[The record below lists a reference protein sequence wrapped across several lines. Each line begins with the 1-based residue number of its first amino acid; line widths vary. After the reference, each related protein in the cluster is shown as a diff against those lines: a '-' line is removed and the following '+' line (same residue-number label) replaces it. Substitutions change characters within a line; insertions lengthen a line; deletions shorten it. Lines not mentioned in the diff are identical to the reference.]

1 MGYQNYGSYSV
12 HKKWYQSNEIL
23 EGFSA
28 PTEYSAEKGPE
39 EAERDASVNSQVQNM
54 LYRLDNTDDLFDK
67 SEAQMSEL
75 VTTIVNLNEKQSRYS
90 STIKENCK
98 VNPWRIQNC

>member
-39 EAERDASVNSQVQNM
+39 EAEHDVSVNSQVQNM
-54 LYRLDNTDDLFDK
+54 LDRLDNTYDLLDK
-67 SEAQMSEL
+67 SEAQSDL
-75 VTTIVNLNEKQSRYS
+75 VTTIMNLNEKQSRYS
-90 STIKENCK
+90 STIKEI
-98 VNPWRIQNC
+98 VR

>member
-1 MGYQNYGSYSV
+1 MGYQNYGSYSI

-39 EAERDASVNSQVQNM
+39 EAEQDVSVNSQVQNM
-54 LYRLDNTDDLFDK
+54 LDRLDNTYDLLDK
-67 SEAQMSEL
+67 SEAQSDL
-75 VTTIVNLNEKQSRYS
+75 VTTIMNLNEKQSRYS
-90 STIKENCK
+90 STIKEI
-98 VNPWRIQNC
+98 VR